1 MKKTTKRATS
11 SAPEGAASVGV
22 SPGTPH
28 ERGQRRFLEDCEED
42 GELDLALA
50 FISGLDSATASSGGR
65 ATAESYRNW
74 YREAFRAWKLAQRAS
89 VAMSVDDAS
98 AGPVY
103 SLAFSPD
110 GRRLLSASADN
121 TLRLWDADSGQILR
135 TLKGHSAPINAGP
148 AVLTRLECS

>member
-11 SAPEGAASVGV
+11 SAPDGATSVGV
-22 SPGTPH
+22 SPGNPH
-28 ERGQRRFLEDCEED
+28 ERGQRRFLEDSEED

-89 VAMSVDDAS
+89 VAMSVDDGDVDSEAPTV
-98 AGPVY
+98 AMTGRVPV
-103 SLAFSPD
+103 
-110 GRRLLSASADN
+110 
-121 TLRLWDADSGQILR
+121 
-135 TLKGHSAPINAGP
+135 APSKKNGKP
-148 AVLTRLECS
+148 PSKKKR

>member
-89 VAMSVDDAS
+89 VAMSVDDGDVDSEAPTV
-98 AGPVY
+98 AMTGRGAPVV
-103 SLAFSPD
+103 
-110 GRRLLSASADN
+110 
-121 TLRLWDADSGQILR
+121 
-135 TLKGHSAPINAGP
+135 APSKKNGKP
-148 AVLTRLECS
+148 PSKKKR